1 MRLFLGVVAR
11 SGPEVWTGAS
21 IMVAVREK
29 ANAAFVFR
37 EVSGVFFMLLFLV
50 LRPDLFLVVV
60 AT

>member
-1 MRLFLGVVAR
+1 
-11 SGPEVWTGAS
+11 
-21 IMVAVREK
+21 MVAVREK

-50 LRPDLFLVVV
+50 LRPNLFLVVV